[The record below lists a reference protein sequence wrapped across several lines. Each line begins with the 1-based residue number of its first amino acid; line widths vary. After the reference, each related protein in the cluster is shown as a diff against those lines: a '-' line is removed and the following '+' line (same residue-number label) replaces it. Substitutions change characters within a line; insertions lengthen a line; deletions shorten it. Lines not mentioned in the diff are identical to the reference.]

1 LGQKIV
7 DAGGKV
13 IHQDCHH
20 HLRNVWFGQVERKL
34 SKALKLVLEDSVDAI
49 DPSLRV
55 TTSPSNFYVAVY
67 KGTSITNNYAKGYG
81 EDFFMYMKEHHNGEL
96 LWHVQRTLGSRQDII
111 TEGALPVYW
120 NRQYYIEFLDKR
132 L

>member
-1 LGQKIV
+1 MSYICNGAQKSRNILGQKIV
-7 DAGGKV
+7 DVGGKV

-20 HLRNVWFGQVERKL
+20 HLRNVWFSQVERKL
-34 SKALKLVLEDSVDAI
+34 SKALKLVLEDGVDAI
-49 DPSLRV
+49 YPSLHV

-81 EDFFMYMKEHHNGEL
+81 EDFFMYMKEHNNGQL

-111 TEGALPVYW
+111 TEGALP
-120 NRQYYIEFLDKR
+120 
-132 L
+132 